1 MRKNKQRVNSSNHK
15 VILPQNTGRLEGKWK
30 NSVMYSYIA
39 TLHGKSRLTVSAV
52 AVFTLVVTL
61 TITVVWQH
69 YQHQERI
76 EQLVEKEAIIVDQR
90 DQINELLAELDH
102 QGQDVIEL
110 EGNVSLASELLA
122 DNNLTVNLL
131 NEKLEQLLEDNA
143 DKDAALRLMKLDYQR
158 NLSKERSKGKAR
170 IRSSEHALAQEREA
184 LALQEANVNSKMGD
198 VDDWEKKKAE
208 FDKLYASS
216 ALEVENEK
224 RIDKLMAQFNHLR
237 VDLNVVNECDK
248 DYLYRYNEA
257 KSVLNHIRTFIQ
269 KYEMKQEYYFFVISN
284 DSQITSQNRK
294 ICFKD

>member
-1 MRKNKQRVNSSNHK
+1 MRKNKQRVNSSGHK
-15 VILPQNTGRLEGKWK
+15 VILPYNTGRLEGKWK
-30 NSVMYSYIA
+30 NSAMYSYIA
-39 TLHGKSRLTVSAV
+39 TLLGKSRLTISAV

-61 TITVVWQH
+61 VWQH
-69 YQHQERI
+69 YHHQERI
-76 EQLVEKEAIIVDQR
+76 DQLVEKEAIIVDQR
-90 DQINELLAELDH
+90 DQINELLVELDH